1 MCYAINSCLTG
12 CGARMRRVQR
22 ALWPDDRVLRDL
34 ERIQGDLL
42 QLEPDLLACPPHSL
56 HLSVLPLLAVR
67 TEYDLDKAQIWS
79 AEGARWLRGI
89 AAIVRESHAFT
100 IRFDRLVATRSAVIA
115 LAARADHVIAL
126 REELAHNLDLPASSV
141 DQVPS
146 IAHVTL
152 FRYKRPLIDPR
163 RFLAGRFD
171 RARNMYLGGPRGL
184 RDEGISL
191 SINRGGGPTAE
202 RVGPSDWGGAT
213 RAGRPSVG
221 TDAMV
226 HSSPSPSDTPRS

>member
-1 MCYAINSCLTG
+1 MTE
-12 CGARMRRVQR
+12 RRVRNRGLEAEERYVLRNRLMPDRLWGEECDAYNVQ
-22 ALWPDDRVLRDL
+22 LWPDDRVLRDL

-42 QLEPDLLACPPHSL
+42 LVEPDLLACPPHSL

-126 REELAHNLDLPASSV
+126 REELARNLDLPASSV

-152 FRYKRPLIDPR
+152 FRYKRPLIDPH
-163 RFLAGRFD
+163 RFLAAVSAA
-171 RARNMYLGGPRGL
+171 RATCTWAVREVCVTRELVYPSIEVEILL
-184 RDEGISL
+184 RSAL
-191 SINRGGGPTAE
+191 A
-202 RVGPSDWGGAT
+202 
-213 RAGRPSVG
+213 
-221 TDAMV
+221 
-226 HSSPSPSDTPRS
+226 